1 MTITQSE
8 EYTIQLLKQ
17 YLPND
22 WQNWR
27 VHFFYSSRVLGRC
40 NSCRKVI
47 TLSLWA
53 IQNTTSESV
62 QEIIKHE
69 VAHAVADS
77 RFGYCGHSI
86 SWKSVCHRIGCAP
99 EQYIKVTRIA

>member
-22 WQNWR
+22 WQNWK
-27 VHFFYSSRVLGRC
+27 VHFFYSNKVLGRC
-40 NSCRKVI
+40 YRYRKVI
-47 TLSLWA
+47 ELSLWA

-62 QEIIKHE
+62 QETIKHE
-69 VAHAVADS
+69 VAHAVANAQYG
-77 RFGYCGHSI
+77 FCGHSI
-86 SWKSVCHRIGCAP
+86 LWKSVCHRIGCSP
-99 EQYIKVTRIA
+99 EEYSKVTLIE

>member
-27 VHFFYSSRVLGRC
+27 VHFFYSSKVLGRC
-40 NSCRKVI
+40 YRYRKVI
-47 TLSLWA
+47 ELSLWA

-62 QEIIKHE
+62 KEIIKHE
-69 VAHAVADS
+69 VAHAVANAQ
-77 RFGYCGHSI
+77 FGICGHSI
-86 SWKSVCHRIGCAP
+86 FWKSVCHRIGCPP
-99 EQYIKVTRIA
+99 EEYNKVTLIE